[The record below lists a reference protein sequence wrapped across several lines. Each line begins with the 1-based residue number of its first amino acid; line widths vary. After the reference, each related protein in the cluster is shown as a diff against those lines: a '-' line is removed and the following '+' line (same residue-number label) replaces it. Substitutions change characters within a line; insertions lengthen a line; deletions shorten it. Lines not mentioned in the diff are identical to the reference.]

1 MGGMGTPLWTLDLQ
15 AILKPIFKAKM
26 PNLKL
31 GDTVPNFSADTTEG
45 KIDFHEW
52 IGDSWP
58 FCSVT
63 LLIILQCAPLN
74 WEGCKNWLA
83 SSKNEESSWLHC
95 LAIVLKVIKDGSK
108 TSRPTT
114 SWTPSPTQSLPIR
127 TVALP
132 IPTA

>member
-1 MGGMGTPLWTLDLQ
+1 MGTPFWTLDLQ
-15 AILKPIFKAKM
+15 AILKPIFKAEM

-52 IGDSWP
+52 IGDSWAILFSHP
-58 FCSVT
+58 ADYTPVCTTELGRVQKLAGEFHKRGIKLAAMSCDSV
-63 LLIILQCAPLN
+63 
-74 WEGCKNWLA
+74 
-83 SSKNEESSWLHC
+83 ESHKGW
-95 LAIVLKVIKDGSK
+95 IEDIKA
-108 TSRPTT
+108 TT
-114 SWTPSPTQSLPIR
+114 SWMPSPTQLLPIR